1 MGGMRLAAAL
11 LCSILIAAVS
21 AACGEDNVSQ
31 EQAQAELGVDLG
43 APINLADCTDWEE
56 GDVSQRLG
64 TIRELEEFL
73 GGPVGNPGGHG
84 ATLEEDAAYQLFE
97 NFCER
102 EYARGFKLYK
112 LYSRAAAF
120 GGRVPEN

>member
-1 MGGMRLAAAL
+1 MRLTPIL
-11 LCSILIAAVS
+11 VLCVVAAV
-21 AACGEDNVSQ
+21 AAGCGEDNVSQ
-31 EQAQAELGVDLG
+31 EQAQADLGVDLG
-43 APINLADCTDWEE
+43 APINLADCTDWQE

-64 TIRELEEFL
+64 TIRELTEFL
-73 GGPVGNPGGHG
+73 GGPTGNPSGSTG
-84 ATLEEDAAYQLFE
+84 ATLDEDTAYQLFE
-97 NFCER
+97 NFCEQ